1 MYKTSIKYK
10 LSMLWIKI
18 KSPFRSIVY
27 RIKGY
32 FEMKYWYWWRDTT
45 TLWYNEDTKKWE
57 KSSKATAKDTI
68 RSWWGADSDLLD
80 MMLLKIDHMYY
91 KIKKDGNHLWQ
102 YLDAYVFNE
111 DYATPSDREWALK
124 KSLKS
129 FLDPKLA
136 KDDYR
141 VTVTKNKQSV
151 KLSRWI
157 GNIEEFDG
165 HKLDKLESKISIGKP
180 ISEKEQTELEELREL
195 KKTARSESGLIHYY
209 LVHIIPK
216 DKEDKNYYVV
226 EENVDKQIPYKNS
239 KSASYYAFDD
249 KHDKLNDMFL
259 PIPDYKTK
267 ESKEVLTFADFESLA
282 KVDEI
287 IKEQLGIELNV
298 ESNFITDE
306 QSLEVENSDF
316 LVLSPK
322 VREQVRGRRI
332 DLIHILMVRHA
343 IKKIINH
350 DDYADKYN
358 TWLNKEF
365 DTEEER
371 EADLKRCK
379 ELYNEDR
386 KALYHKLADI
396 LAEYGETFWD

>member
-1 MYKTSIKYK
+1 
-10 LSMLWIKI
+10 
-18 KSPFRSIVY
+18 
-27 RIKGY
+27 
-32 FEMKYWYWWRDTT
+32 
-45 TLWYNEDTKKWE
+45 
-57 KSSKATAKDTI
+57 
-68 RSWWGADSDLLD
+68 
-80 MMLLKIDHMYY
+80 
-91 KIKKDGNHLWQ
+91 
-102 YLDAYVFNE
+102 
-111 DYATPSDREWALK
+111 
-124 KSLKS
+124 
-129 FLDPKLA
+129 
-136 KDDYR
+136 
-141 VTVTKNKQSV
+141 
-151 KLSRWI
+151 
-157 GNIEEFDG
+157 
-165 HKLDKLESKISIGKP
+165 
-180 ISEKEQTELEELREL
+180 
-195 KKTARSESGLIHYY
+195 
-209 LVHIIPK
+209 
-216 DKEDKNYYVV
+216 
-226 EENVDKQIPYKNS
+226 
-239 KSASYYAFDD
+239 
-249 KHDKLNDMFL
+249 MFL

-350 DDYADKYN
+350 NDYADKYN